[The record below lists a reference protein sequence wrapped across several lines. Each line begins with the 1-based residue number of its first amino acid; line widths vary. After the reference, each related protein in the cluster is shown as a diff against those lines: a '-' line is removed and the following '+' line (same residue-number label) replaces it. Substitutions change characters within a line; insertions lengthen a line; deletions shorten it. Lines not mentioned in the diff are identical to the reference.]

1 MYNNI
6 NNNINNN
13 SIINKYNFDKSFDK
27 RFKESEN
34 IILKYPERKPI
45 ICLKN
50 TETNVNIPDLV
61 KNKFIVPEDLT
72 LGQFIYVVRKK
83 LKLQPE
89 QALFLLTSNKTLPSI
104 KTLIKELYEE
114 HKDKDGFLYLIYS
127 LENTFG

>member
-6 NNNINNN
+6 I
-13 SIINKYNFDKSFDK
+13 SKYNIDKSFDK
-27 RFKESEN
+27 RLKESGN
-34 IILKYPERKPI
+34 IITKYPDRKPI

-50 TETNVNIPDLV
+50 TDANVNIPELI
-61 KNKFIVPEDLT
+61 KNKFIVPDDLT

-83 LKLQPE
+83 LKMQPE
-89 QALFLLTSNKTLPSI
+89 QALFILTSNKILPSI
-104 KTLIKELYEE
+104 KLLIKELYEE